1 MLYLGVWAA
10 FSKNYCHIW
19 WPSSKNK
26 NPLIWDQK
34 YLIWVFRKS
43 SSKNYSHI
51 WNHSSQIFLIV
62 KFRVGINM
70 SKFWTQNTYLGI
82 SLKFQI
88 WRNYCHI
95 WNQQSRICL
104 NKKKVLCTKK
114 KKWNQ
119 ECLIWVFWAAIFKT
133 CCHIWSQRPKI
144 CPIAMFGTNIKTLK
158 FRTKKILDFGI
169 FGLQFDNNVVIKMGI
184 FRLEFQKTNIRF
196 EVNTLKFV

>member
-1 MLYLGVWAA
+1 MD
-10 FSKNYCHIW
+10 
-19 WPSSKNK
+19 P
-26 NPLIWDQK
+26 K
-34 YLIWVFRKS
+34 YLFGYFFKIPNLKKLLSYLKS
-43 SSKNYSHI
+43 
-51 WNHSSQIFLIV
+51 
-62 KFRVGINM
+62 
-70 SKFWTQNTYLGI
+70 TI
-82 SLKFQI
+82 SNLFEQ
-88 WRNYCHI
+88 
-95 WNQQSRICL
+95 
-104 NKKKVLCTKK
+104 KKSFVYKKK

>member
-1 MLYLGVWAA
+1 MKETISTFEISSLDFFKFQSFAQKLKFLNLVPKMLYLGVWAA

-114 KKWNQ
+114 KNGTKNVLS
-119 ECLIWVFWAAIFKT
+119 ECFEQQF
-133 CCHIWSQRPKI
+133 
-144 CPIAMFGTNIKTLK
+144 LK
-158 FRTKKILDFGI
+158 L
-169 FGLQFDNNVVIKMGI
+169 VVI
-184 FRLEFQKTNIRF
+184 F
-196 EVNTLKFV
+196 EVSVLKFVLLRSLVQT